1 MPHIGHSGD
10 ERGVIIFIINRE
22 LFSQGL
28 PRCGVS
34 IALKA
39 FLAPMLGGWTT
50 ARTLIPSTPAKS
62 PGVTKTVGRRQQPDG
77 SRCDP
82 TSRPACEA
90 GIDNTNY
97 QGM

>member
-1 MPHIGHSGD
+1 M
-10 ERGVIIFIINRE
+10 VIFIINKQL
-22 LFSQGL
+22 LFNNRPW
-28 PRCGVS
+28 PRVS

-50 ARTLIPSTPAKS
+50 ARTLITSTPTK
-62 PGVTKTVGRRQQPDG
+62 PPDLTKTVGRRQQPDG
-77 SRCDP
+77 SRFDP

-90 GIDNTNY
+90 GIGNANY